1 MGRRCVTLSQEVL
14 AVTTLEEKEV
24 TINII
29 GKDCIRT
36 SVRCS
41 PTWTTPTPTLP
52 LANTREEQDRVRFL
66 QSCFF
71 FNNSLASPRINNSL
85 DLRRHLLLHLL
96 IIKTKVNHLLL
107 NHQDSSKHLL
117 PHLLLDINNI
127 NHHLSHL
134 SFAPTAPVQ
143 DKMTVDNIWRT

>member
-66 QSCFF
+66 HSCFF
-71 FNNSLASPRINNSL
+71 FNNSLVSPRINISL

-96 IIKTKVNHLLL
+96 IIKTKVNHLLHLLL
-107 NHQDSSKHLL
+107 NHQDISK
-117 PHLLLDINNI
+117 
-127 NHHLSHL
+127 HHLSHL